1 MAFMECDIN
10 TQADSSYEVKYD
22 NREIVKMLMQEIV
35 ENSKTLESILGYD
48 GIQGHDIFQSLK
60 R

>member
-10 TQADSSYEVKYD
+10 TQADSSYEVKYN